1 MNNIPLWTLIVALFV
16 LIILSSFF
24 SGSETGLYSLNR
36 YRLQHLARV
45 GHRGAVLAERLMRR
59 PDRVIGIVLLGN
71 TLINAFATAI
81 ATLIALR
88 VGGDSIVLVA
98 TILIA
103 LLLLIFGE
111 VAPKTL
117 AALHPEKFAFPAAF
131 VFTPLL
137 KIFSP
142 VVWLVNLA
150 ANSILWIFGVRSSA
164 AAVPAMSREELRSV
178 VMEAGGLIPKRHQKM
193 LLSILDL
200 EKITVEDIMVPRSEI
215 DGIDIEADWNEI
227 MAQLRSSQHTRL
239 LVYACTIDDFIGFA
253 HARQFLHLVTHG
265 QPTHA
270 MLRSIVREPYF
281 IPEGTSLQQQL
292 MNFQAAKRRIG
303 LVVDEY
309 GDIQGLVT
317 LEDILEEIVGEFT
330 SDPAAQHK
338 DIYKESDGSYL
349 VNASANVRALN
360 RAMNWRLPTTGP
372 KTLNGLILEYLETIP
387 KSGTAL
393 KLAGYPLEIVQ
404 TSESA
409 VKTVRIRP
417 QVVAAAT
424 QKNRRPAAS

>member
-1 MNNIPLWTLIVALFV
+1 LNNVPLWALIVALIV
-16 LIILSSFF
+16 LVILSSFF

-36 YRLQHLARV
+36 YRLRHLARA
-45 GHRGAVLAERLMRR
+45 GHRGAVLADRLLRR

-71 TLINAFATAI
+71 TLINAFATAV

-88 VGGDSIVLVA
+88 IGGDSMVLVA

-117 AALHPEKFAFPAAF
+117 AALYPERLAFPAAF

-137 KIFSP
+137 KIFHP
-142 VVWLVNLA
+142 LVWVVNLL
-150 ANSILWIFGVRSSA
+150 ANSILWIFGVRSSTA
-164 AAVPAMSREELRSV
+164 TAPSMSREELRSV

-193 LLSILDL
+193 LLGILDL

-215 DGIDIEADWNEI
+215 QGIDLEAGWDEI
-227 MAQLRSSQHTRL
+227 LEQVRTGQHTRL
-239 LVYACTIDDFIGFA
+239 PVYEGSIDDILGFV
-253 HARQFLHLVTHG
+253 HARQFLHLVTDG
-265 QPTHA
+265 KPTRE
-270 MLRSIVREPYF
+270 MLRAIVREPYF

-292 MNFQAAKRRIG
+292 LNFQAAKRRIG

-317 LEDILEEIVGEFT
+317 LEDILEEVVGEFT

-338 DIYKESDGSYL
+338 DIYKEADGSYL

-360 RAMNWRLPTTGP
+360 RAMNWQLPTDGP

-387 KSGTAL
+387 QPGTSL
-393 KLAGYPLEIVQ
+393 KLAGHPLEIVQ
-404 TSESA
+404 TSGSA
-409 VKTVRIRP
+409 IKTVRIQPRAA
-417 QVVAAAT
+417 VASAVPEEH
-424 QKNRRPAAS
+424 K

>member
-1 MNNIPLWTLIVALFV
+1 MNNVPLWALVVALIVLV
-16 LIILSSFF
+16 ILSSFF

-36 YRLQHLARV
+36 YRLRHLARA
-45 GHRGAVLAERLMRR
+45 GHRGALLADRLLRR

-71 TLINAFATAI
+71 NLINAFATVV
-81 ATLIALR
+81 ATFIALR
-88 VGGDSIVLVA
+88 IGGDSAVLVA

-117 AALHPEKFAFPAAF
+117 AALHPERLAFPAAY

-137 KIFSP
+137 KIFYP
-142 VVWLVNLA
+142 VVWVVNLL
-150 ANSILWIFGVRSSA
+150 ANSTLWMFGVRSSTTTT
-164 AAVPAMSREELRSV
+164 PSMSREELRSV

-193 LLSILDL
+193 LLGILDL

-215 DGIDIEADWNEI
+215 QGLDLEAGWEEI
-227 MAQLRSSQHTRL
+227 LEQLRTGQHTRL
-239 LVYACTIDDFIGFA
+239 PVYEGSIDDILGFM
-253 HARQFLHLVTHG
+253 HARQFLHLVTDG
-265 QPTHA
+265 EPTRE
-270 MLRSIVREPYF
+270 MLRAIVREPYF

-292 MNFQAAKRRIG
+292 LNFQAAKRRIG

-317 LEDILEEIVGEFT
+317 LEDILEEVVGEFT

-338 DIYKESDGSYL
+338 DIYKEADGSYL
-349 VNASANVRALN
+349 VTASANVRALN
-360 RAMNWRLPTTGP
+360 RAMNWQLPTDGP

-387 KSGTAL
+387 QPGTSL
-393 KLAGYPLEIVQ
+393 KLAGHPLEIVQ
-404 TSESA
+404 TSGSA
-409 VKTVRIRP
+409 IKTVRIQP
-417 QVVAAAT
+417 QAPVAAVGPEP
-424 QKNRRPAAS
+424 QKLV